1 METNTNPLSMKSCG
15 LSCTSLLSPA
25 CQPPP
30 WIQKTTGRF
39 FAHLLAAFALLPAAQ
54 AQEVKRDIRYGDHE
68 RQVLDV
74 YAPPGAKNL
83 PVVFWIHGGG
93 WQAGDKSDVQQKP
106 RAFMEK
112 GFVFVSTN
120 YRLLPGVD
128 MATIVRDIARS
139 IRWVHDHIA
148 EYGGDP
154 KRLLVMGHSAGAQ
167 LAALICTD
175 DRYLKAEGLSLSII
189 KGCVP
194 VDGDTYDVPA
204 IIETAET
211 RRRVHGQP
219 RAKYG
224 HREKFGD
231 DPAKHRDFS
240 AVTHIASGKGIPP
253 FLILHVAEHPDTTA
267 QAQRLA
273 AVLKGAGVPVTVF
286 GARQTWHTKIND
298 DLGLPDD
305 PATKALFEFLAEAL
319 KK

>member
-1 METNTNPLSMKSCG
+1 MSTVKHVSHLLIAFT
-15 LSCTSLLSPA
+15 LLSE
-25 CQPPP
+25 
-30 WIQKTTGRF
+30 
-39 FAHLLAAFALLPAAQ
+39 AQ
-54 AQEVKRDIRYGDHE
+54 AQDVKRDIPYADPAQE

-74 YAPPGAKNL
+74 YSPRHAKDL

-93 WQAGDKSDVQQKP
+93 WQTGDKTSVQIKP
-106 RAFMEK
+106 QAFVDK

-120 YRLLPGVD
+120 YRLLPRVD
-128 MATIVRDIARS
+128 MATIVRDIAKS
-139 IRWVHDHIA
+139 IRWVHGHIA

-154 KRLLVMGHSAGAQ
+154 ERIFIMGHSAGAQ
-167 LAALICTD
+167 LGALICTD
-175 DRYLKAEGLSLSII
+175 DRYLKAEGLSLAIT

-219 RAKYG
+219 QLTFG
-224 HREKFGD
+224 HREKFGN
-231 DPAKHRDFS
+231 DPARHRDFS
-240 AVTHIASGKGIPP
+240 AVTHVAKDKGIPP

-267 QAQRLA
+267 QAQHLA
-273 AVLKGAGVPVTVF
+273 NVLKSAGVPAKVF
-286 GARQTWHTKIND
+286 GARESNHNKINA

-305 PATKALFEFLAEAL
+305 PATKALFEFMGEAL